1 MKLITLLSLFSLVA
15 AYNVETVTTMCFFV
29 DRACHISHAKEVEKA
44 INRRPTEYIS
54 HSTTSTKYGMHSLI
68 VYK

>member
-1 MKLITLLSLFSLVA
+1 MKFLLFLSLVG

-29 DRACHISHAKEVEKA
+29 DSNCHKYHAKEVEIA
-44 INRRPTEYIS
+44 INKRPGYIS
-54 HSTTSTKYGMHSLI
+54 HSTTSTKSGMHSLI

>member
-1 MKLITLLSLFSLVA
+1 MKLITLLSLFSLVS

-29 DRACHISHAKEVEKA
+29 TSACHKDHAKEVEKA
-44 INRRPTEYIS
+44 INRRQGYIS
-54 HSTTSTKYGMHSLI
+54 HSTTSTKSGMHSLI